1 MNTLSSKNSSEFTSY
16 AITIG
21 NTGSIGRIDIYM
33 FYYKFASP
41 HVARMLS
48 NCLITSLVVSMVEPS
63 KLRLDDVRAL
73 AKAPYSSPLPG
84 ESERE
89 ADERLERIENL
100 LVQVTQRALGKALQ
114 RSASA

>member
-1 MNTLSSKNSSEFTSY
+1 
-16 AITIG
+16 
-21 NTGSIGRIDIYM
+21 
-33 FYYKFASP
+33 
-41 HVARMLS
+41 
-48 NCLITSLVVSMVEPS
+48 MVEPA
-63 KLRLDDVRAL
+63 KLHLDDVRAL

-100 LVQVTQRALGKALQ
+100 LVQVTQTALGKALK